1 MAFYSD
7 INLELNK
14 DQSGDVKKDEDLDAV
29 KNSIR
34 NICETIQNQRVML
47 PTFAENG
54 FNILF
59 EPVNEEYA
67 NMMGEIIW
75 DSIKDWDSR
84 VGLENI
90 NINVDYTNQQYQIE
104 ISFSVKNI
112 SLNLDPEIFSI
123 IINRIS
129 RSA

>member
-34 NICETIQNQRVML
+34 NICETIQNQRAML

-67 NMMGEIIW
+67 NTIGDIIW
-75 DSIKDWDSR
+75 DSIKEWDNR
-84 VGLENI
+84 VELENI
-90 NINVDYTNQQYQIE
+90 NIHVDHINQLYQIE